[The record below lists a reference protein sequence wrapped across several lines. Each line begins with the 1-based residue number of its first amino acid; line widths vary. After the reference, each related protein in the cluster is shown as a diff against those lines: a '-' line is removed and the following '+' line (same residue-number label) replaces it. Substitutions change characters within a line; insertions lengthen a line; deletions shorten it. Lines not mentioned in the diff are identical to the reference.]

1 MSLQVSI
8 MLSTLAIVVHQVI
21 SFPIKESDTTCH
33 NIVDV
38 DDDQQERKSYSIII
52 THHCGM

>member
-38 DDDQQERKSYSIII
+38 DDNQQERKSYLIII